1 MIKLDKLKKTMLVL
15 TFFVSTGSLMYANSG
30 DSSIKEKT
38 INSFETIYQQKSNNS
53 QQIVF
58 GVRGSCG
65 MCKERI
71 ERAAISTP
79 GVKSAQ
85 WDQAK
90 QVIRLQIDQKK
101 TSADVVAKAIAKAGH
116 DTDKYKADQKT
127 YNELP
132 GCCQYRSSKK

>member
-30 DSSIKEKT
+30 NSSIKEEN
-38 INSFETIYQQKSNNS
+38 INSLETIYQQKSNNS
-53 QQIVF
+53 QQVMF
-58 GVRGSCG
+58 GVRGVCG

-71 ERAAISTP
+71 EKAAKSVP

-90 QVIRLQIDQKK
+90 QMIRLQIDQKK
-101 TSADVVAKAIAKAGH
+101 TSADAVAKAIAKVGH

-132 GCCQYRSSKK
+132 GCCQYRGSKK